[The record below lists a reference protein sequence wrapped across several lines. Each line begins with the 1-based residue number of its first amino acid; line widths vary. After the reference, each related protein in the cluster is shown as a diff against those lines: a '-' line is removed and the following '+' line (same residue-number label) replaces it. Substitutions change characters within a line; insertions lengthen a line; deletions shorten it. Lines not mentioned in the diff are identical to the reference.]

1 MEWVGVVEINRF
13 LVGKDY
19 LCRHPFYFWMNE
31 SVSQRSPKLYVRDV
45 ISNTRSI
52 EGLFQARS
60 VSYRIEEVAGVVG
73 GGVVVGLVCEEKIL

>member
-1 MEWVGVVEINRF
+1 
-13 LVGKDY
+13 
-19 LCRHPFYFWMNE
+19 MNE

-73 GGVVVGLVCEEKIL
+73 GVVVGLVCEEKIL